1 MWRVKMDT
9 KIKNSFFPGLIY
21 WNNIRIHLNIWE
33 SWFGPPPT
41 WRRREPPLSQMLL
54 IVIAKRKTNPRHA
67 RLLWKQLLLVF
78 CSGICA
84 ATAQLH
90 NRSKSAL
97 PIEIAAASYPRYY
110 IPQYNQLRVMSQLSP
125 FSPAASNWLK
135 WMQEFVQKCRNRSGP
150 RKWVQYADI
159 WFPNQSIAH
168 FWSNSTLGLYNIP
181 QV

>member
-1 MWRVKMDT
+1 MTWWHDDMMTWWHDKEFKMTWFRAPKFETTTHWLTYLLTYLLTRVKSRDA
-9 KIKNSFFPGLIY
+9 SA
-21 WNNIRIHLNIWE
+21 
-33 SWFGPPPT
+33 S
-41 WRRREPPLSQMLL
+41 
-54 IVIAKRKTNPRHA
+54 NPRHV

-90 NRSKSAL
+90 NRGKSAL
-97 PIEIAAASYPRYY
+97 PIEIAAAWYY
-110 IPQYNQLRVMSQLSP
+110 IPPASNQLRVMSQLSP

-135 WMQEFVQKCRNRSGP
+135 WMQEFVQKCRNGAGP

-168 FWSNSTLGLYNIP
+168 FWS
-181 QV
+181 